1 MAPLNCTPGGE
12 VAIATTD
19 CLVLCGQLAVCRCLK
34 VLEQMKRELR
44 RKMER
49 EISELQRR
57 LCDDEDGVYFRE
69 LDAERVRREL
79 HLARCQTRL

>member
-1 MAPLNCTPGGE
+1 
-12 VAIATTD
+12 
-19 CLVLCGQLAVCRCLK
+19 
-34 VLEQMKRELR
+34 MKRELR

-49 EISELQRR
+49 EISDLQRR
-57 LCDDEDGVYFRE
+57 LWDDEDGVYFRE